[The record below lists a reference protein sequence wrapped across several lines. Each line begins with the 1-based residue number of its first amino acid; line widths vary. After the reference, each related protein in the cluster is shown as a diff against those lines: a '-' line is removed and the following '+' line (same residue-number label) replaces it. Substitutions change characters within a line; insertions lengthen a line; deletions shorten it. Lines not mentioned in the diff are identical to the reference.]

1 MNKKLTRIMAI
12 LLLLL
17 LLAWI
22 STPFYLK
29 KALIFQH
36 PDIDDYSIF
45 ANREIKTGQ
54 PIPWLVSK
62 DCNKKIIDSSYLE
75 YIRTYGTVAFL
86 IVHNDSILHEEYW
99 DNYSD
104 SSLSGSFSMAKSI
117 VSLLI
122 GCLVDEGKIKSL
134 DEPITNYID
143 GLKDPESSKI
153 RIIDLLT
160 MSSGLE
166 WDEAYSSATSI
177 TTQAY
182 YGKDLKAL
190 VSGLKVKDPPGK
202 TFNYQSCDTQL
213 LSMIISKA
221 SGMHMS
227 DYASLKLWK
236 PLGAEHPAL
245 WSLDNAGG
253 VEKAYCCFN
262 SNARDFARIGQMLL
276 DSGVF
281 HGNRILSA
289 EYIKKATTPASW
301 LHDEHGKSCDFY
313 GFQIWMLNYK
323 GMKINYARGILGQ
336 YIFMIPDK
344 KAIIVRLGHKRSDTK
359 RNGTPEDI
367 YIYLDAALELIP

>member
-1 MNKKLTRIMAI
+1 MAI
-12 LLLLL
+12 LLLIL

-22 STPFYLK
+22 ITPFYLK
-29 KALIFQH
+29 KALVYQH

-45 ANREIKTGQ
+45 ANREIKSGQ
-54 PIPWLVSK
+54 PIPWHNSPEL
-62 DCNKKIIDSSYLE
+62 NQKKIGSSYNE
-75 YIRTYGTVAFL
+75 YFRAYGTVAFL
-86 IVHNDSILHEEYW
+86 VIQNDSILHEEYW

-134 DEPITNYID
+134 DEPVTNYID
-143 GLKDPESSKI
+143 GLKDPGFSKI

-182 YGKDLKAL
+182 YGKDLTAL
-190 VSGLKVKDPPGK
+190 VSGLKIKEPAGK
-202 TFNYQSCDTQL
+202 VFNYQSCDTQL
-213 LSMIISKA
+213 LSMIVSKA

-227 DYASLKLWK
+227 DYAALKLWK
-236 PLGAEHPAL
+236 PMGAEHPAL

-253 VEKAYCCFN
+253 IEKAYCCFN

-276 DSGVF
+276 DSGEF

-289 EYIKKATTPASW
+289 EYVQKATSPASW
-301 LHDEHGKSCDFY
+301 LHDEHGKSCDYY
-313 GFQIWMLNYK
+313 GYQIWMLNYK

-344 KAIIVRLGHKRSDTK
+344 KAVVVRLGHKRSDSR
-359 RNGTPEDI
+359 RNGIPEDI
-367 YIYLDAALELIP
+367 YIYLDAALELLQ